1 MATYIFQ
8 TGARLFAG
16 ADKVSH
22 VNEDEDGLTAEER
35 RVESRQTQLTRHMKR
50 KERPDLIQL
59 LGLLI
64 GRQGPLIQPA
74 VPGQNTV
81 WLLDNT
87 AYQAALGK
95 SAIRNRPTWHVEVV
109 ACVFNTSSRRRQDVG
124 KFVAAV
130 ADLIGLDGRS
140 GSDMEARQRI
150 ARRLQ
155 PFLDQIAPARVLTLG
170 VPLPSGRLQS
180 YQLGPTDENGICSQI
195 LSAGHHYVDDGTVIQ
210 PYLRNWEPRVQM
222 TTRFAVPEGWL
233 VVSDIDD
240 TIKHT
245 QTCEPIGILSTTF
258 AEVPRPIAK
267 MPQLYDLIDEL
278 LVPTWFYVSA
288 SPYNLYPFL
297 RSFIHT
303 YYRQGELMLRD
314 YSWMDFE
321 GLVKSFTEHTLEYK
335 VDRIEKIHHWFPRRR
350 VLCIG
355 DSTQSD
361 PEAYAELY
369 RRNPGWIQAIF
380 IRKVTDVAH
389 MDQKNTPERFAS
401 AFEGVPHSVW
411 TVFEQPEVLY
421 RLVEELSMQDTTAL
435 N

>member
-1 MATYIFQ
+1 MIILRTRS
-8 TGARLFAG
+8 RLLAG
-16 ADKVSH
+16 ADKVASS
-22 VNEDEDGLTAEER
+22 NEEDEALTADER
-35 RVESRQTQLTRHMKR
+35 RVERRQTHLTHQMKR
-50 KERPDLIQL
+50 KERPGFLQRV
-59 LGLLI
+59 GLFI
-64 GRQGPLIQPA
+64 GRGNHLTQPA
-74 VPGQNTV
+74 VPGRNTV

-87 AYQAALGK
+87 AYQHTHGK
-95 SAIRNRPTWHVEVV
+95 NAIRNRPAWHVEVV
-109 ACVFNTSSRRRQDVG
+109 ACVFDASSHRRQDVG
-124 KFVAAV
+124 KFVAAL

-140 GSDMEARQRI
+140 GLDTEARQRI
-150 ARRLQ
+150 AERLQ
-155 PFLDQIAPARVLTLG
+155 PFLDQIAPARVMTLD

-180 YQLGPTDENGICSQI
+180 YLLGPTDENGICSQI
-195 LSAGHHYVDDGTVIQ
+195 VSAGHHYVDDGTVIHSH
-210 PYLRNWEPRVQM
+210 LRGWEPRVRM

-267 MPQLYDLIDEL
+267 MPQLYELIDKL

-297 RSFIHT
+297 RRFIHAH
-303 YYRQGELMLRD
+303 YRQGALILRD
-314 YSWMDFE
+314 YSWMDLE

-335 VDRIEKIHHWFPRRR
+335 VDRIEKIHHWFPCRR

-369 RRNPGWIQAIF
+369 RRHPGWIQAIF
-380 IRKVTDVAH
+380 IRQVTDVAH
-389 MDQKNTPERFAS
+389 MDKKNAPERFAA
-401 AFEGVPHSVW
+401 AFDGVPNSVW
-411 TVFEQPEVLY
+411 TVFERPEDLD
-421 RLVEELSMQDTTAL
+421 RLVEELSMYDTASS